1 MYIEKIKLQN
11 FRNYSFEEINLCEGI
26 NIFYGDNAQG
36 KTNILE
42 SIFLSSLGKSF
53 RTNKD
58 KELIKENENSAK
70 VEINFFKDNRKEK
83 IKVELSE
90 KKIFSVNDI
99 ILKKTSEIV
108 GKLNIVLF
116 TPEDINILKNEP
128 IKRRRFLNIMIS
140 QLRPLYIHLLSQYN
154 KILEQ
159 RNNYLKQIKY
169 ENKNKENLEIW
180 DEQLIKIGIKIFNYR
195 KEFIE
200 KINKKIKIIHF
211 ETTENKENI
220 EIKYKSNIENEE
232 DYRKKFKIKKEEDI
246 QKGYTSIGIHRDDFD
261 IFINKKNVSIFG
273 SQGQQRSSIISL
285 KLAEAEVIY
294 DEKEDYPVILLDDFM
309 SELDKKRI
317 KGFVGRIKNN
327 QVLITCTEK
336 FNIDNMV
343 YNIYKVENAKVE
355 RKGDI

>member
-1 MYIEKIKLQN
+1 MILQKLTYIKAQIY
-11 FRNYSFEEINLCEGI
+11 FF
-26 NIFYGDNAQG
+26 GDNAQG

-42 SIFLSSLGKSF
+42 AIFISSLGKSF

-58 KELIKENENSAK
+58 KELIKENEENSK
-70 VEINFFKDNRKEK
+70 IEIIFVKDTRKEK
-83 IKVELSE
+83 IKLEIAD
-90 KKIFSVNDI
+90 KKIFSVNEI
-99 ILKKTSEIV
+99 VLKRTSEIV
-108 GKLNIVLF
+108 GKINVVLF

-154 KILEQ
+154 KVLEQ

-169 ENKNKENLEIW
+169 ENKNRNNLDIW
-180 DEQLIKIGIKIFNYR
+180 DEQLIRIGIKIFNYR
-195 KEFIE
+195 REFIE
-200 KINKKIKIIHF
+200 KINEKIEKIHL
-211 ETTENKENI
+211 ETTDNKENI
-220 EIKYKSNIENEE
+220 EIKYKSNVTNEE
-232 DYRKKFKIKKEEDI
+232 EYRKKMKIKQEDDI

-294 DEKEDYPVILLDDFM
+294 DEKEDYPVLLLDDFM
-309 SELDKKRI
+309 SELDKKRV
-317 KGFVGRIKNN
+317 KGFVKRIKNN

-336 FNIDNMV
+336 FDIDNMV
-343 YNIYKVENAKVE
+343 YNSYKVEKAKVE
-355 RKGDI
+355 RVEENGKI